1 MTTFSIEI
9 SDQKQARALFSFL
22 KTLDSV
28 KVSKISSKKDDSS
41 LSQEMKNEL
50 DRRIESLGKQKTY
63 KAKDALEYARKRL
76 RQKH

>member
-76 RQKH
+76 RKKH